1 MAKIF
6 GDDANNR
13 NFLKYSPFDKQIDN
27 SLAKSSSPIALRT
40 FLNCV
45 IFALF
50 SKRFCFCNEDTTS
63 SPIIKSACSFSE
75 KKNQLRTAKHFLKN
89 FFKLLI
95 KIFRQL

>member
-1 MAKIF
+1 MAKNF
-6 GDDANNR
+6 EDDANNR

-27 SLAKSSSPIALRT
+27 SFAKSSSPIALRT

-75 KKNQLRTAKHFLKN
+75 KKIN
-89 FFKLLI
+89 
-95 KIFRQL
+95 